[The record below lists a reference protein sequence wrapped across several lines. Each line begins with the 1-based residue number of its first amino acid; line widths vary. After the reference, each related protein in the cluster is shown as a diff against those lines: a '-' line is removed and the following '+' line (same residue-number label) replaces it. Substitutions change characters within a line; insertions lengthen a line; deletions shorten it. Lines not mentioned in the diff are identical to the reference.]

1 MHRCYQDIGVNV
13 AVDGDNIVIDN
24 IIIFDSVVLIV
35 VADIYGVVDVAEML
49 LRLWEDESFEEKT
62 WLSDCV

>member
-1 MHRCYQDIGVNV
+1 MVFV
-13 AVDGDNIVIDN
+13 VDK

-35 VADIYGVVDVAEML
+35 VVKIDSVVDVAEML

>member
-13 AVDGDNIVIDN
+13 AVDNIVVDN
-24 IIIFDSVVLIV
+24 DIIFDSVVLIV

>member
-1 MHRCYQDIGVNV
+1 M
-13 AVDGDNIVIDN
+13 AVDGDNIVVDN
-24 IIIFDSVVLIV
+24 DIIFDSVVLIV

>member
-13 AVDGDNIVIDN
+13 AVDNIVVDN
-24 IIIFDSVVLIV
+24 DIIFDSVVLIV

-49 LRLWEDESFEEKT
+49 LRLWEDGSFDEKT